1 MSLVINTNI
10 ASLNAQRNLATS
22 TLNLN
27 TSVQRLSSG
36 LRINSAK
43 DDAAGLAI
51 SEKLR
56 AHTRSINQAVRNS
69 QDGISVSQTAE
80 GALSEIGGL
89 LSRMRELA
97 EQASNG
103 SISASNRSDL
113 DSEFQQLKT
122 EIDRIATVTEFNGT
136 KLIDGSQC
144 ANGITLQVGFQGTTD
159 DRITVMSGL
168 TSVHSGSALSLTGNY
183 SAIISAAQ
191 ATSVL
196 AAIDSAISTVATRRA
211 TLGAVQNRLDTTI
224 SNLRVAS
231 ENLTAADSR
240 IRDADFAYETAQ
252 FTRNQI
258 LVQAA
263 TAILT
268 QANVLPQAALQ
279 LLR

>member
-56 AHTRSINQAVRNS
+56 AHTRSINQAIRNS

-113 DSEFQQLKT
+113 DNEFQQLKT

-144 ANGITLQVGFQGTTD
+144 ANGMTLQVGFQGTTD

-211 TLGAVQNRLDTTI
+211 TLGAIQNRLDTTI

>member
-168 TSVHSGSALSLTGNY
+168 TSVHSGSALALTGNY

-240 IRDADFAYETAQ
+240 IRDADFAYETAL